1 MLRLVV
7 LFVYLQLIL
16 ASSTITPS
24 GAKADSPHQPPPPA
38 PTTDTGGGL
47 DPWG

>member
-7 LFVYLQLIL
+7 LFAYLQLIL
-16 ASSTITPS
+16 ASSAITHS
-24 GAKADSPHQPPPPA
+24 GTNADSPRLKSPPA
-38 PTTDTGGGL
+38 PTANAGGGL